1 MNGAVARRMHFQ
13 MFSGISRMAARR
25 PGELYYIGG
34 SDVLPAPLDPERE
47 ASWPDLTAD
56 EGALFQLAYR
66 LQRTGVAWIHLQD
79 LIDDLLS

>member
-34 SDVLPAPLDPERE
+34 SDVLPRPWIRNGRPGQ
-47 ASWPDLTAD
+47 WP
-56 EGALFQLAYR
+56 GFPGKKR
-66 LQRTGVAWIHLQD
+66 RRRGRN
-79 LIDDLLS
+79 

>member
-47 ASWPDLTAD
+47 ARQWP
-56 EGALFQLAYR
+56 GFPGKKR
-66 LQRTGVAWIHLQD
+66 RRRGRN
-79 LIDDLLS
+79 